1 MTVESSRAAYKMDR
15 RGFLRGA
22 AGAAGVAAFGGF
34 GALAAR
40 TADAAPSKQPFSVD
54 YGPLQP
60 VRDQATGHEL
70 LMLPRGFEYISY
82 SWRGDAMSNGNPT
95 PAAHDGMAA
104 FRQDDRIAI
113 VRNHEV
119 NSFNGRF
126 TDPAYDP
133 DASGGTSNLLFD
145 PDAGRWLEV
154 LPSLSGT
161 IRNCA
166 GGPTPWQSWLTC
178 EETGAINPVSG
189 LRHGYVLEVPTADQA
204 TGTPFKGMGRFSHEA
219 VAVDSATGWV
229 YETED
234 ANPAGFFRYRSN
246 EFGNL
251 AAGGTLEMLAIN
263 TGTGQS
269 YDTRRDG
276 TGTEY
281 SSTSWVT
288 IDNPDPVTGQ
298 SSPTQQGLAKGGAI
312 FRGLEGIWFADGVF
326 YIVSTNGGPA
336 NEGQIFEYHPA
347 SGSMRVL
354 FASPSGQVL
363 DSPDNVTV
371 SPRGGIVLCEDG
383 SGIEFLHGLTQDG
396 QIFRFCQNNVVVPP
410 GGFPDKPAIAPGD
423 YTGAEF
429 AGATFE
435 PKNGNWLFV
444 NIQSPGITFAITG
457 PWRQGAL

>member
-1 MTVESSRAAYKMDR
+1 
-15 RGFLRGA
+15 
-22 AGAAGVAAFGGF
+22 VAAFGGF
-34 GALAAR
+34 SALAVKS
-40 TADAAPSKQPFSVD
+40 ADAAPAKDPFSVD

-60 VRDQATGHEL
+60 VRDQATGQEL
-70 LMLPRGFEYISY
+70 LMLPKGFEYISY
-82 SWRGDAMSNGNPT
+82 SWRGDPMSNGNPT

-104 FRQDDRIAI
+104 FRRDDRIVI

-119 NSFNGRF
+119 NSFSGRF

-133 DASGGTSNLLFD
+133 DAAGGTSNLVFD

-154 LPSLSGT
+154 LPSVSGT

-166 GGPTPWQSWLTC
+166 GGPTPWGSWLTC
-178 EETGAINPVSG
+178 EETGVINPVSG
-189 LRHGYVLEVPTADQA
+189 LRHGYVLEVPIQGQA
-204 TGTPFKGMGRFSHEA
+204 TGTPFKPMGRFSHEA
-219 VAVDSATGWV
+219 VAVDSNTGWV

-234 ANPAGFFRYRSN
+234 ANPAGLFRFRPN
-246 EFGNL
+246 QFGNL
-251 AAGGTLEMLAIN
+251 ASGGTLEMLSIN
-263 TGTGQS
+263 TATGQS
-269 YDTRRDG
+269 YDARQDG

-281 SSTSWVT
+281 TTSWVT
-288 IDNPDPVTGQ
+288 IDNPDPQPGQ
-298 SSPTQQGLAKGGAI
+298 SSPTQQGLAKGAAI

-326 YIVSTNGGPA
+326 YIVSTNGGPV
-336 NEGQIFEYHPA
+336 NEGQIFEYHP
-347 SGSMRVL
+347 SDGSMRVL
-354 FASPSGQVL
+354 FASPSGEVL
-363 DSPDNVTV
+363 DSPDNITV

-383 SGIEFLHGLTQDG
+383 GGIEFLHGLTQDG
-396 QIFRFCQNNVVVPP
+396 QIFKFCQNNVVVPP
-410 GGFPDKPAIAPGD
+410 EGFPGKPAIAPGN